1 MRLLV
6 DAQPLI
12 WHRAG
17 DPRLPEKVR
26 RALADEH
33 NELFISEATWWEI
46 ALKVSLGKLHLLGGL
61 ESLREEW
68 IGRGAAE
75 SLPIE
80 WRHTRHL
87 ADLPFVHRDP
97 FDRMLVAQA
106 LTERLAIVG
115 GDPCF
120 ARYPGVKIFW

>member
-17 DPRLPEKVR
+17 DPRLPERVR
-26 RALADEH
+26 RALADQG
-33 NELFISEATWWEI
+33 NELLISESTWWEI
-46 ALKVSLGKLHLLGGL
+46 CIKLSLQKLQLLGGVDG
-61 ESLREEW
+61 LREEW
-68 IGRGAAE
+68 IGRGVAE
-75 SLPIE
+75 PLPVE
-80 WRHTRHL
+80 WRHMRRL
-87 ADLPFVHRDP
+87 VDLPFAHRDP

-106 LTERLAIVG
+106 LTEKLTIVG

-120 ARYPGVKIFW
+120 ARYPGVKVFW

>member
-26 RALADEH
+26 QALADED

-46 ALKVSLGKLHLLGGL
+46 CVKLSLKKLELTGGVDG
-61 ESLREEW
+61 LREEW

-75 SLPIE
+75 ALPIE
-80 WRHTRHL
+80 WRHTRRL
-87 ADLPFVHRDP
+87 VDLPFVHRDP
-97 FDRMLVAQA
+97 FDRLLVAQA
-106 LTERLAIVG
+106 LTENLTIVG
-115 GDPCF
+115 GDSSFCGYNG
-120 ARYPGVKIFW
+120 AKVFW

>member
-12 WHRAG
+12 WHRAR

-26 RALADEH
+26 EALASEEND
-33 NELFISEATWWEI
+33 LFVSEATWWEI
-46 ALKVSLGKLHLLGGL
+46 GIKVSLGKLEMLGGVDG
-61 ESLREEW
+61 LREEW

-75 SLPIE
+75 ALPVE
-80 WRHTRHL
+80 WRHTRRVV
-87 ADLPFVHRDP
+87 DLPFVHRDP

-106 LTERLAIVG
+106 LTEKLTIVG
-115 GDPCF
+115 GDSWF
-120 ARYPGVKIFW
+120 GRYVGVDVFW

>member
-1 MRLLV
+1 MNLLV

-26 RALADEH
+26 HALASAEND
-33 NELFISEATWWEI
+33 LFVSEATWWEI
-46 ALKVSLGKLHLLGGL
+46 AVKVSLGKLQLLGGL

-87 ADLPFVHRDP
+87 VDLPFVHRDP

-106 LTERLAIVG
+106 LTEKLTLVG
-115 GDPCF
+115 GDPSF
-120 ARYPGVKIFW
+120 ARYPGVKVFW